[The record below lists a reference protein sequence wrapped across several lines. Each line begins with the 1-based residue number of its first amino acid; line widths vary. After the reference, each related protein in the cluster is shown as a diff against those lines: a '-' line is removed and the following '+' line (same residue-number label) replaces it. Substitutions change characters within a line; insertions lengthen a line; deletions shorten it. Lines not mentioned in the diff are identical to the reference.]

1 MKRIAFGL
9 IVLLLTATVFTAA
22 FITNF
27 SNPFAS
33 SKSDYSATFA
43 KSIGGVGWTPIN
55 PVSQTA
61 DNVYSG
67 SYTASSGNSSGNGSF
82 NLTVTIEIAQ
92 SEAAAQ
98 ERYGQFVLQKQSDG
112 YTSGNSQLGNSTI
125 FGDTKA
131 SWFGYTTNRLVS
143 ATTNATTNASSSV
156 STYTFLYAYDKEIN
170 HWVVVT
176 ETTNTIGQNLS

>member
-9 IVLLLTATVFTAA
+9 IVLLLTATVLTTAL
-22 FITNF
+22 ITNF

-33 SKSDYSATFA
+33 SKSDYSADFA
-43 KSIGGVGWTPIN
+43 KTIGSTGWTPIN
-55 PVSQTA
+55 PISQTA

-67 SYTASSGNSSGNGSF
+67 SYRASSGNSSENRSF

-92 SEAAAQ
+92 SAAAAQ
-98 ERYGQFVLQKQSDG
+98 ERYGQLVFQKQSDG

-125 FGDTKA
+125 FGDTSA
-131 SWFGYTTNRLVS
+131 SWFGYTNSLVS

-156 STYTFLYAYDKEIN
+156 STYTLLYAYDKEIN
-170 HWVVVT
+170 NWVVVT
-176 ETTNTIGQNLS
+176 ETTDTIGQNLS

>member
-9 IVLLLTATVFTAA
+9 IVLLLTATVLTAA
-22 FITNF
+22 LITSF

-33 SKSDYSATFA
+33 SKSDYSANFA
-43 KSIGGVGWTPIN
+43 KSIGGIGWTSIN
-55 PVSQTA
+55 PVSQIA

-67 SYTASSGNSSGNGSF
+67 SYRASSGNGSF

-98 ERYGQFVLQKQSDG
+98 ERYGQLVLQKQSDG
-112 YTSGNSQLGNSTI
+112 YASGNSQLGNSTI
-125 FGDTKA
+125 FGDTRA
-131 SWFGYTTNRLVS
+131 SWFGYTTNSLAS
-143 ATTNATTNASSSV
+143 ATTNATTNASTSV

-170 HWVVVT
+170 NWVVVT
-176 ETTNTIGQNLS
+176 ETTDTIGQNLS